1 MIYLTNQKENIEVS
15 QTLFEVSKK
24 EWNLPTLYV
33 KNREKKTDE
42 MLCKS
47 LGHKK
52 TDGQPKTDHQ
62 AFCSCKSRTELG
74 AEVCVC
80 REREREYVA
89 VHCD

>member
-1 MIYLTNQKENIEVS
+1 MIYFTNQKENIEVS

-33 KNREKKTDE
+33 KIVKKPYE

-52 TDGQPKTDHQ
+52 TDGQHKTYQ
-62 AFCSCKSRTELG
+62 AFCSFKSRTEMG

-80 REREREYVA
+80 RERENVA